1 MSKVNL
7 KDYKKENRGL
17 LRKSVEE
24 RVTYKKSG
32 PKPKPEDEKNSA
44 KILVSMKPANVKV
57 LRKQQMVA
65 HFLNTSSISYA
76 NVVSSERTGFIAPSW
91 DGSTVPKG

>member
-32 PKPKPEDEKNSA
+32 PKPKPEDEKKLCQNPRFYEA
-44 KILVSMKPANVKV
+44 C
-57 LRKQQMVA
+57 
-65 HFLNTSSISYA
+65 
-76 NVVSSERTGFIAPSW
+76 RT
-91 DGSTVPKG
+91 

>member
-32 PKPKPEDEKNSA
+32 PKPKPEDKRTLPKS
-44 KILVSMKPANVKV
+44 S
-57 LRKQQMVA
+57 
-65 HFLNTSSISYA
+65 FL
-76 NVVSSERTGFIAPSW
+76 
-91 DGSTVPKG
+91 

>member
-44 KILVSMKPANVKV
+44 KILVSMKPAERESLEEAANGRPLSQYIKHI
-57 LRKQQMVA
+57 LRDRGVIWANKLCHSA
-65 HFLNTSSISYA
+65 LYA
-76 NVVSSERTGFIAPSW
+76 
-91 DGSTVPKG
+91 VP